1 MIGAPYFDTEA
12 AELRVIVRG
21 AVAAAALGPK
31 PADHPTIGVSCLVCG
46 EPFAAGDVT
55 AAVPLGPADRAARS
69 ALDRG
74 EAYEALAAEVHRRCT
89 GATT

>member
-1 MIGAPYFDTEA
+1 MIGTPYFDHEA

-21 AVAAAALGPK
+21 PVEAASCGPK
-31 PADHPTIGVSCLVCG
+31 PAHHPTVGALCLACG
-46 EPFAAGDVT
+46 EPFAPGDVT
-55 AAVPLGPADRAARS
+55 AAVPLGPADRAARA

-74 EAYEALAAEVHRRCT
+74 EAYEALAAEVHRWCT